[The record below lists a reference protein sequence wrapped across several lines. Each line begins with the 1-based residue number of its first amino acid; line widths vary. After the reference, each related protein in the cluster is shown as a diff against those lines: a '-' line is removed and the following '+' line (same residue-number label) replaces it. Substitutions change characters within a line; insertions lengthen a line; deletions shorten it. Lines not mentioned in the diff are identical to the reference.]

1 MSLGMVGRQ
10 GREYHVFILHREML
24 FSALR
29 LFFPKVGRPGEIK
42 AGIDGGANAR
52 PKTSG
57 HINITMKA

>member
-1 MSLGMVGRQ
+1 MMGRQ

-42 AGIDGGANAR
+42 AGIDGERMRDRKRAV
-52 PKTSG
+52 T
-57 HINITMKA
+57 